1 MNFWAFSFSR
11 NLASVA
17 MDAGMWPMYT
27 VFFAVLLLR
36 SFFIA
41 AKVWHMMCS
50 GVLFLTSAFFFPF
63 FGFMPLQYTPA
74 TARQAEKIRSTHW
87 KERTTQ
93 IFWLLE
99 TTKTR
104 TATRWNFSRPRR
116 QDNFAEG
123 LNVFCYRSLA
133 VAVGTCGLIRTIGQS
148 TT

>member
-87 KERTTQ
+87 KERKILVTGNNKNENSDKME
-93 IFWLLE
+93 FSE
-99 TTKTR
+99 TET
-104 TATRWNFSRPRR
+104 P
-116 QDNFAEG
+116 
-123 LNVFCYRSLA
+123 
-133 VAVGTCGLIRTIGQS
+133 GQFRGGI
-148 TT
+148 